1 MILEVSNLNDSVIL
15 RQSFVQCQSCISS
28 PRTHQ
33 LTKLQLR
40 DPKEVRERGK
50 AAGGGLGRCSGGC
63 NNFTNCWQ
71 QLASSRV
78 RRYLQPL

>member
-50 AAGGGLGRCSGGC
+50 ADRNS
-63 NNFTNCWQ
+63 
-71 QLASSRV
+71 V
-78 RRYLQPL
+78 V